1 MNAQSD
7 IGFWTSAGSEAP
19 RRFLAPRSSV
29 REGESSAV
37 RDFPIRCHRCALPPK
52 SKTLTRPSA
61 PANGLLTTNDERLR
75 IPFRQLLKNPRFAA
89 VTALTLVLGIGAN
102 PFARGAETA
111 SSSGWPTAS
120 PEEVGLDSAVLVE
133 MFDAARELKIPVHS
147 IQIVRHGRLV
157 LDSYFYPYSPEMRH
171 DVASVTKSVTSTL
184 VGLAIDDGHLRD
196 VKQPV
201 LSFFPNL
208 SVMKPDA
215 SKKAL
220 TLEHLLTMQAGW
232 DCGFEAKEAR
242 LFEMRQSA
250 DWMRFMLGLPMRTEP
265 GTRFAYC
272 SGNCHVLSAIL
283 TEGTGT
289 NALAFARREL
299 FDPLGI
305 RDVAWPA
312 DSRGRNHGWGDLQLL
327 PRDMAKLGQ
336 LFLQRGRW
344 RDRQIISEAWIRT
357 ATHAHVERTTNKD
370 RYGYFWWVKGAE
382 YPGMFEAVGRGGQR
396 INVWPAQDLV
406 IVFTGGEFEPGDLA
420 KFILKALTSSKPLP
434 PNVDAAARLH
444 NRIVAAATPPLP
456 QPVGKLPPLA
466 LLISGKTFNLSAN
479 ALGLGK
485 LTLTFDASPEAQAE
499 LEWEGRRVNF
509 PVGLDAVERFSIN
522 PLVNLPQAAK
532 GQWTRGDAFLL
543 ELDLVGA
550 INYYRL
556 KLAFSDNGNALK
568 ADLSE
573 RTGLNNERFDG
584 TTSL

>member
-1 MNAQSD
+1 MSD
-7 IGFWTSAGSEAP
+7 LKFAFRRVQKNPGF
-19 RRFLAPRSSV
+19 
-29 REGESSAV
+29 SAV
-37 RDFPIRCHRCALPPK
+37 A
-52 SKTLTRPSA
+52 
-61 PANGLLTTNDERLR
+61 
-75 IPFRQLLKNPRFAA
+75 
-89 VTALTLVLGIGAN
+89 ALTLALGIGAN
-102 PFARGAETA
+102 PIAHGSELSTN
-111 SSSGWPTAS
+111 SEWTTAS
-120 PEEVGLDSAVLVE
+120 PEEVGMDSGALAE
-133 MFDAARELKIPVHS
+133 MFDAVRERKIPVHS
-147 IQIVRHGRLV
+147 IQIVRHGRMA
-157 LDSYFYPYSPEMRH
+157 LDAYFYPFRAGLRH
-171 DVASVTKSVTSTL
+171 DVASVTKSITSTL

-208 SVMKPDA
+208 PLTELDA
-215 SKKAL
+215 GKKTL

-242 LFEMRQSA
+242 LIEMRHSA
-250 DWMRFMLGLPMRTEP
+250 DWMKFMLGLPMMTEP

-283 TEGTGT
+283 TDVTGT

-305 RDVAWPA
+305 RDVAWSA
-312 DSRGRNHGWGDLQLL
+312 DPLGRNHGWGDLQLP

-344 RDRQIISEAWIRT
+344 RDHQIISEAWIRT

-370 RYGYFWWVKGAE
+370 RYGYYWWVKGAD

-406 IVFTGGEFEPGDLA
+406 LVFTGGEFEPGDLA
-420 KFILKALTSSKPLP
+420 KFILKALRSSEPLP
-434 PNVDAAARLH
+434 PNFEAAARLH
-444 NRIVAAATPPLP
+444 KRIAAAATPPLP

-466 LLISGKTFNLSAN
+466 LLVSGKTFNLSTN

-485 LTLTFDASPEAQAE
+485 LTLTFDASPEARAE
-499 LEWEGRRVNF
+499 LLWEGRRVGF
-509 PVGLDAVERFSIN
+509 PIGLDAVERFSVN

-532 GQWTRGDAFLL
+532 GQWTSGVTFLL
-543 ELDLVGA
+543 QLDLVGA
-550 INYYRL
+550 INYYSL
-556 KLAFSDNGNALK
+556 KLTFSDNGNTLK

-573 RTGLNNERFDG
+573 RTGLNNEQFDG